1 LLTRSMFL
9 SLAAAAVAAVMIPA
23 AASAAD
29 MIGNCEMSGTK
40 GSHPVANPFK
50 PGQITVAVSLPAP
63 VWWNGDTPETIK
75 DGFEYCMAAE
85 MAWRAGY
92 DKLEVVNVGWDPLVT
107 GQVKDFDFALSEIS
121 ITDPRKQ
128 VVDFSV
134 PYFSS
139 DIGVLTKAGAAVDEN
154 SLKDKVVG
162 VQEATTGGTFAM
174 DTLKLKNV
182 QVYPSQADMF
192 TALAASQIDVAM
204 TDTSIVLAEELK
216 TQGKLQVVGQYKTG
230 ETYGALYP
238 KGSSNNAAFD
248 AVIQSMIDDGT
259 MSKLADKYLAA
270 VWGKDPAKVPYFN
283 H

>member
-1 LLTRSMFL
+1 MFL
-9 SLAAAAVAAVMIPA
+9 SLVTAAVAAVMMPA

-29 MIGNCEMSGTK
+29 MIGNCEVSGTK

-63 VWWNGDTPETIK
+63 IWWNGDTPETIK

-121 ITDPRKQ
+121 ITDARKQ

-139 DIGVLTKAGAAVDEN
+139 DIGILTKTGVAVDEN
-154 SLKDKVVG
+154 SIKDKVVG

-174 DTLKLKNV
+174 ETLKLSKV

-192 TALAASQIDVAM
+192 TALAAGQIDVAM

-248 AVIQSMIDDGT
+248 AIIQSMIDDGT

-270 VWGKDPAKVPYFN
+270 VWGKDPAKVPYLK

>member
-1 LLTRSMFL
+1 MLTRSMFL
-9 SLAAAAVAAVMIPA
+9 SLVTAAVAAVMMPA

-29 MIGNCEMSGTK
+29 MIGNCEVSGTK

-63 VWWNGDTPETIK
+63 IWWNGDTPETIK

-121 ITDPRKQ
+121 ITDARKQ

-139 DIGVLTKAGAAVDEN
+139 DIGILTKTGVAVDEN
-154 SLKDKVVG
+154 SIKDKVVG

-174 DTLKLKNV
+174 ETLKLSKV

-192 TALAASQIDVAM
+192 TALAAGQIDVAM

-248 AVIQSMIDDGT
+248 AIIQSMIDDGT

-270 VWGKDPAKVPYFN
+270 VWGKDPAKVPYLK

>member
-9 SLAAAAVAAVMIPA
+9 RLAAAAVASVMMPA

-63 VWWNGDTPETIK
+63 IWWNGDTPETIK

-121 ITDPRKQ
+121 ITDARKQ

-139 DIGVLTKAGAAVDEN
+139 DIGILTKAGAAVDEN

-174 DTLKLKNV
+174 ETLKLPKV

-192 TALAASQIDVAM
+192 TALAAGQIDVAM

-248 AVIQSMIDDGT
+248 AIIQSMIDDGT

-270 VWGKDPAKVPYFN
+270 VWGKDPAKVPYLK

>member
-9 SLAAAAVAAVMIPA
+9 SLVTAAVAAVMMPA

-29 MIGNCEMSGTK
+29 MIGNCEVSGTK

-63 VWWNGDTPETIK
+63 IWWNGDTPETIK

-121 ITDPRKQ
+121 ITDARKQ

-139 DIGVLTKAGAAVDEN
+139 DIGILTKTGVAVDEN
-154 SLKDKVVG
+154 SIKDKVVG

-174 DTLKLKNV
+174 ETLKLSKV

-192 TALAASQIDVAM
+192 TALAAGQIDVAM

-248 AVIQSMIDDGT
+248 AIIQSMIDDGT

-270 VWGKDPAKVPYFN
+270 VWGKDPAKVPYLK